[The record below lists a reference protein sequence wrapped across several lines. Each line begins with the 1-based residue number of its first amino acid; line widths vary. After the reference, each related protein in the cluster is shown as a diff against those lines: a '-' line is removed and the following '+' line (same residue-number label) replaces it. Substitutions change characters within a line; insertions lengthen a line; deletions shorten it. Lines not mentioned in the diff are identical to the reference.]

1 MPWLQGEWQRERERE
16 RESGGFEGVGFQVT
30 GRECLRQDWNKVVLV
45 MGTLAVGVLQLWLA
59 IGVGEGS

>member
-16 RESGGFEGVGFQVT
+16 TEWGFEGVGFQVT

-45 MGTLAVGVLQLWLA
+45 LAVGVLQLWLA